1 MALLGNLTGSSH
13 LNFQDS
19 TAGFYNGVA
28 TTSFRMKPGVV
39 LTDECDAPTSAKIM
53 SFGGWVKRDKIGFY
67 SNLFSGSLGGSGV
80 PQASVYFDTDNALK
94 SISYTGSAYVYDY
107 RTTQLFRDTSAWYHI
122 WVQIDTTDG
131 TQADRFKLY
140 VNGVKV
146 TSFSNAGVIAD
157 GSPDIRG
164 FNEDGITAYFG
175 HTNAS
180 YGGNVY
186 YSDWYFI
193 DGLAV
198 SPIDNVGEFKNG
210 VFIPKSYSPTFGNN
224 GFNLKFDQVGIGSPS
239 SSTIGADNSGSSRH
253 FASTVGTDA
262 VASDCAMPDSP
273 ENNFCTWNPLTAGAQ
288 TTFTEGN
295 LKLATVWSADLSG
308 SASTFFP
315 ESGKWYWELRVDGAG
330 TYPYIG
336 ITSQEKIGYSV
347 NGGTFYS
354 IGWSVSGAS
363 QTSGSSLGTVTKENI
378 PSFADDDIMSIALD
392 CDARK
397 IWVAENNTYADSGDP
412 ANGSGENAS
421 WTVDVGVSPF
431 ISGYN
436 GQGVGTVAN
445 FGQDDTFAGAISSA
459 GNTDGNGKG
468 VFKYAP
474 PSGFLS
480 LCTANLPEPTI
491 GANSDTQADN
501 YFGTLTWSG
510 DDVATRNIATGESA
524 VIGTVDFT
532 PDWSWIKRRNG
543 ASNGSDHLLLDIVRG
558 VDAFNGL
565 SSNGTQAEGLTEA
578 GSTWVNFGDINNFET
593 GGFTVQK
600 GTDGSHT
607 LEGINQSGGTYV
619 GWNWKAGGS
628 ASSNTDGNV
637 TSTVS
642 ANTDAGFS
650 IVTFPADNTA
660 GRTVGHG
667 LGVAP
672 KMIITKGRAQTTSW
686 YIYNYHVGAGNY
698 LVLNA
703 TAATASSSGLWGN
716 THPTSSVFTIGNG
729 DAGYNS
735 GGANDALAYCFAD
748 VEGYSKCG
756 VYTGNG
762 NADGSFVFVGFKPA
776 WIMFKRTDGVTHW
789 QIHDIKR
796 SPVNPS
802 GIGLLAN
809 TTDADGVSTTYNLDI
824 TSNGFKLRD
833 AHAGQNASGG
843 TYIYM
848 AFAEAPFKYA
858 NAR

>member
-13 LNFQDS
+13 LNFQDR
-19 TAGFYNGVA
+19 TDGFYNGVA

-67 SNLFSGSLGGSGV
+67 SNLFSGSLGGAGV
-80 PQASVYFDTDNALK
+80 PQSTLYFDTDNALK

-140 VNGVKV
+140 VNGVRV
-146 TSFSNAGVIAD
+146 TSFSNASLIAN

-186 YSDWYFI
+186 YSDFYFI

-198 SPIDNVGEFKNG
+198 SPIDTVGEFKNDA
-210 VFIPKSYSPTFGNN
+210 FIPKEYTPSEFGNN
-224 GFNLKFDQVGIGSPS
+224 GFHLKFDQVGVGTPS
-239 SSTIGADNSGSSRH
+239 ATTIGADSSGKNRH
-253 FASTVGTDA
+253 FASTVGTNA

-273 ENNFCTWNPLTAGAQ
+273 ENNFCTWSPLTIGAQ
-288 TTFTEGN
+288 GTLAEGN
-295 LKLATVWSADLSG
+295 LKNASFWSADLSG
-308 SASTFFP
+308 NASTFFP
-315 ESGKWYWELRVDGAG
+315 ESGKWYWELRVDVGG

-347 NGGTFYS
+347 NGGTFYN
-354 IGWSVSGAS
+354 IAWHAGGTS
-363 QTSGSSLGTVTKENI
+363 QGTGSSLGTVTKENI
-378 PSFADDDIMSIALD
+378 PSFADDDIMSFALD

-421 WTVDVGVSPF
+421 WTLDVGISPF
-431 ISGYN
+431 ISGYQS
-436 GQGVGTVAN
+436 QGVGTIAN
-445 FGQDDTFAGAISSA
+445 FGQDDTFGGAISSA

-480 LCTANLPEPTI
+480 LCSANLPEPTI
-491 GANSDTQADN
+491 GANSDTQADDHFN
-501 YFGTLTWSG
+501 TVLYTGTGSSN
-510 DDVATRNIATGESA
+510 AITG
-524 VIGTVDFT
+524 VGFQ
-532 PDWSWIKRRNG
+532 PDWTWIKRRSGDPNAIGNG
-543 ASNGSDHLLLDIVRG
+543 HNSLYDSTRG
-558 VDAFNGL
+558 VTNELYSDLASGEADNNNSLTAF
-565 SSNGTQAEGLTEA
+565 GT
-578 GSTWVNFGDINNFET
+578 D
-593 GGFTVQK
+593 GFTV
-600 GTDGSHT
+600 GSEARVNANNETHVARNW
-607 LEGINQSGGTYV
+607 LANGGTT
-619 GWNWKAGGS
+619 
-628 ASSNTDGNV
+628 SSNTDGNV
-637 TSTVS
+637 TSTVQ

-650 IVTFPADNTA
+650 IVTFPADNLA

-672 KMIITKGRAQTTSW
+672 KMIITKGRAQTTGW
-686 YIYNYHVGAGNY
+686 YIYNYHIGAGNY
-698 LVLNA
+698 LVLNTTAGSA
-703 TAATASSSGLWGN
+703 TSTGLWGN
-716 THPTSSVFTIGNG
+716 THPTSSVFTIGNN
-729 DAGYNS
+729 DSGYNS

-748 VEGYSKCG
+748 VESYSKFG

-762 NADGSFVFVGFKPA
+762 NADGTFVYTGFRPA
-776 WIMFKRTDGVTHW
+776 FIMYKRTNTTGSWLIDDNKTSTFNY
-789 QIHDIKR
+789 D
-796 SPVNPS
+796 SNY
-802 GIGLLAN
+802 LLAN
-809 TTDADGVSTTYNLDI
+809 SADAEGDTTTNAAGHMFDHL
-824 TSNGFKLRD
+824 SNGFKMRNTNAD
-833 AHAGQNASGG
+833 RNASGG